1 MINPDYEIS
10 DEDIQSVI
18 DLLKLTRPEKANA
31 VVAREVLERMY
42 SQLHVLDHID
52 PEAVE
57 RIADSL

>member
-18 DLLKLTRPEKANA
+18 DLLKLMRPEKANA
-31 VVAREVLERMY
+31 TVAREVLERMY